1 MNKIDTYLINAE
13 EAAIERYLNDTLYEY
28 DDYSLEMAF
37 EDAAAATVSVSA
49 TSTEPVKKKFSL
61 WEWVKGI
68 ITKIGNVFK
77 KLFGLAKDTENAVEH
92 SARELSD
99 GFYTSSGNDPDEVA
113 QPLENPADSDT
124 RSDTNQLRSVK
135 PKGSASIDAKTIRA
149 IRKNPPIN
157 RLNTIRIE
165 YANAAKNAVKVVFTV
180 ASASCKFMDAIRST
194 WHKPTATRF
203 TSEFSRIDEL
213 YTKAQYAYS
222 QVQDS
227 KASFDEIKNT
237 LGSLKKFSKQITPL
251 NINDAKETCK
261 TIEAA
266 CKKHYEWCDNFV
278 TSVDNAAK
286 KYGESASGSEKNTYA
301 AAKQYLKVAA
311 LANNITAA
319 YRKCAADVYCNG
331 N

>member
-1 MNKIDTYLINAE
+1 MKSLNEYLIDAE
-13 EAAIERYLNDTLYEY
+13 EAALNDFMADALYEY

-49 TSTEPVKKKFSL
+49 ASAEPAKKKFSL
-61 WEWVKGI
+61 WEWIKGI
-68 ITKIGNVFK
+68 IAKIGNVFK
-77 KLFGLAKDTENAVEH
+77 KLFGLAKDTENAVEN

-99 GFYTSSGNDPDEVA
+99 DFYVSSGNDPDEVA
-113 QPLENPADSDT
+113 HPIENSADSDT

-135 PKGSASIDAKTIRA
+135 PKGSTSVDARTIRA

-157 RLNTIRIE
+157 RLNTIRVE

-213 YTKAQYAYS
+213 YAKAQYAYS

-266 CKKHYEWCDNFV
+266 CKKHYSWCDNFV
-278 TSVDNAAK
+278 KSIDTAAK
-286 KYGESASGSEKNTYA
+286 KYGESVSGSEKNTYA